1 MLTRRSA
8 LALPALAPFVPPL
21 AAPAIAQAPWP
32 NRPVRVLVGFP
43 PGGSLDVM
51 TRLTCEQMTQRF
63 GQSFVVETRSGAS
76 GNIAAE
82 ALARA
87 TPDGYTISTVSMN
100 TVVINP
106 MLFPNLPFDMN
117 RDFSWISA
125 MWDMPNVLAVPA
137 QYVPARNVQ
146 EFIAWARERPG
157 GVSYGSAGIGSTIHL
172 SGAYLVARAGLQGTH
187 VPFRGAAQTIPAML
201 SGDVQ
206 FAVDNLA
213 SYVGV
218 IQEGR
223 VRALAITMSERWP
236 TLPDVPTMAEAGID
250 NFNVSPWHF
259 WAGPAGL
266 PREIAERLSREIRA
280 AWADPALQRRAI
292 EMGARLTGSTPEELG
307 ARLEREK
314 PRWAEMVRISGAT
327 AG

>member
-8 LALPALAPFVPPL
+8 LALPALVPL

-51 TRLTCEQMTQRF
+51 TRLTCEQMTQRL

-125 MWDMPNVLAVPA
+125 MWDMPNVLAVPT

-223 VRALAITMSERWP
+223 IRALAVTMSERWP

-259 WAGPAGL
+259 WAGPAGM
-266 PREIAERLSREIRA
+266 PREIAERLSREVRA
-280 AWADPALQRRAI
+280 AWANPALQRRAI

-307 ARLEREK
+307 ARLEAEK
-314 PRWAEMVRISGAT
+314 PRWAEMVRISGA
-327 AG
+327 AAS